1 MKYIPH
7 KRTPYIIYTR
17 ERVEASRMNI
27 PPEVYEERKKRY
39 QARSEAM
46 IDYVEDNVICRSRL
60 LLHYFGEK
68 NEHNCGQCD
77 TCLDLRTPDR
87 HKQTSD
93 EELLCRDILQLL
105 REESEATPASL
116 AHRLS
121 ADKDAVA
128 EALRRL
134 LDEGRIGRTN
144 GLLHLPRNA

>member
-1 MKYIPH
+1 
-7 KRTPYIIYTR
+7 
-17 ERVEASRMNI
+17 
-27 PPEVYEERKKRY
+27 
-39 QARSEAM
+39 M